1 VVAWR
6 PNWNPAR
13 RGVSAAFV
21 AHAVISGSWASR
33 VPAIKHGLGLSDTQ
47 LGLALF
53 GMALGT
59 LIGGRLGGV
68 VASTLGARTV
78 VRLGLP
84 TFGGAL
90 LLTALAP
97 DLGALAVLL
106 VAFGVIAAV
115 VDVAMNSE
123 AVVVERQHRL
133 PLISGFHG
141 LWSVGLL
148 VGALGGVAA
157 AAVGIR
163 PSVQFALVAV
173 VVAAASAQLLAGLPP
188 RVVES
193 HEGTTVSDGWSLA
206 VVLLGLIAF
215 CSFFAEGAAADW
227 SAVFLR
233 DQAAA
238 SAAVAAIG
246 FAGFSLGMAGSRL
259 IGNQLTTAFGPVR
272 VVLTSTVI
280 AAAGLAFALLF
291 PIPVIGVVGF
301 ALLGAGLGPVVPTV
315 VSAAAG
321 AGLGAL
327 ENVVSRVFTIGYF
340 GGVSGPAIIGLI
352 AGQVGLRAAL
362 VVPLCLVIYIAT
374 VSARLSP
381 AAGGD
386 HPH

>member
-1 VVAWR
+1 MAWR

-13 RGVSAAFV
+13 SGVSAAFV

-47 LGLALF
+47 LGFALF

-59 LIGGRLGGV
+59 LIGGRLGGI
-68 VASTLGARTV
+68 VASKLGARTV

-84 TFGGAL
+84 TFGGVL
-90 LLTALAP
+90 FLTALAP
-97 DLGALAVLL
+97 GLGVLTVVL

-123 AVVVERQHRL
+123 AVIVERQHGL
-133 PLISGFHG
+133 PLVSGFHG
-141 LWSVGLL
+141 LWSAGLL
-148 VGALGGVAA
+148 VGALGGAA
-157 AAVGIR
+157 AAGVGIR

-173 VVAAASAQLLAGLPP
+173 VVAAASARVLARLP
-188 RVVES
+188 RKAVES
-193 HEGTTVSDGWSLA
+193 REGAVESDGWSLA

-238 SAAVAAIG
+238 SAAVAAVG

-259 IGNQLTTAFGPVR
+259 MGNQLTTAFGPVR
-272 VVLTSTVI
+272 LVLTSTVI
-280 AAAGLAFALLF
+280 AAAGLTLALLF
-291 PIPVIGVVGF
+291 PIPVLGVIGF
-301 ALLGAGLGPVVPTV
+301 TLLGAGLGPVVPTV

-321 AGLGAL
+321 AGLGSL

-340 GGVSGPAIIGLI
+340 GGVSGPAVIGFT

-362 VVPLCLVIYIAT
+362 VVPLCLVIYVAT
-374 VSARLSP
+374 ASGRLST

-386 HPH
+386 VRS

>member
-1 VVAWR
+1 
-6 PNWNPAR
+6 
-13 RGVSAAFV
+13 VSAAFV
-21 AHAVISGSWASR
+21 GHATISGSWASR

-68 VASTLGARTV
+68 IASRVGARTV

-90 LLTALAP
+90 FLTALAP
-97 DLGALAVLL
+97 NLGVLAMVLIG
-106 VAFGVIAAV
+106 FGVIAAV

-123 AVVVERQHRL
+123 AVVVERQHGR
-133 PLISGFHG
+133 PLMSGFHG
-141 LWSVGLL
+141 LWSAGLL
-148 VGALGGVAA
+148 VGALGGAA
-157 AAVGIR
+157 AAGVGIR
-163 PSVQFALVAV
+163 PSAQFALVAV
-173 VVAAASAQLLAGLPP
+173 VAVAVSAPLLAGLPRKAVDTP
-188 RVVES
+188 
-193 HEGTTVSDGWSLA
+193 EGPAGFDGWSLA
-206 VVLLGLIAF
+206 VVLFGVIAF

-246 FAGFSLGMAGSRL
+246 FACFSLGMAGSRL
-259 IGNQLTTAFGPVR
+259 VGNQLTTAFGPVR
-272 VVLTSTVI
+272 VVLTSTII
-280 AAAGLAFALLF
+280 AAAGLALALLF
-291 PIPVIGVVGF
+291 PMPVTGVVGF

-321 AGLGAL
+321 GGLGAL

-340 GGVSGPAIIGLI
+340 GGVSGPAVIGFT
-352 AGQVGLRAAL
+352 AGQIGLRAAL
-362 VVPLCLVIYIAT
+362 VLPLCLVMYIAT
-374 VSARLSP
+374 ASGRLSP
-381 AAGGD
+381 AAGSYVRD
-386 HPH
+386 

>member
-1 VVAWR
+1 M
-6 PNWNPAR
+6 
-13 RGVSAAFV
+13 
-21 AHAVISGSWASR
+21 ISGSWASR
-33 VPAIKHGLGLSDTQ
+33 VPAIKHGLGLSDSQ
-47 LGLALF
+47 LGVALF

-68 VASTLGARTV
+68 VASKVGARRV
-78 VRLGLP
+78 VQVGLP
-84 TFGGAL
+84 TFGGVL
-90 LLTALAP
+90 FLTALAP
-97 DLGALAVLL
+97 DLGVLAVVL
-106 VAFGVIAAV
+106 VVFGVIAAV

-123 AVVVERQHRL
+123 AVLAERQHGL

-141 LWSVGLL
+141 LWSAGLL
-148 VGALGGVAA
+148 VGALAGAA
-157 AAVGIR
+157 AAGVGIR
-163 PSVQFALVAV
+163 PSVQFALVAIV
-173 VVAAASAQLLAGLPP
+173 IAAASAPLLARLP
-188 RVVES
+188 RKADGGRLGSVA
-193 HEGTTVSDGWSLA
+193 SDGWSLA

-227 SAVFLR
+227 SAVFLH

-280 AAAGLAFALLF
+280 AAAGLAVALLF
-291 PIPVIGVVGF
+291 PIPVTGVVGF

-321 AGLGAL
+321 AGLGSL

-340 GGVSGPAIIGLI
+340 GGVSGPAIIGFT
-352 AGQVGLRAAL
+352 AGQIGLRAAL

-374 VSARLSP
+374 ASARVSP

-386 HPH
+386 HAP